1 MASKTNFIYG
11 DCNARKYAK
20 KYTKNYATL
29 LEMVNCW
36 IFKVHFR
43 HIILFVLLLKFCCEV
58 EQSGLKCGVK
68 CHTSSFYYKHI
79 CCILVWV
86 VHSPNAGWIMIFYVF
101 FHVFA
106 RFLFLNDIK
115 LGASIFFIFAS
126 KPYESMQKMHI
137 SDSLL
142 SA

>member
-36 IFKVHFR
+36 IFKVHLR
-43 HIILFVLLLKFCCEV
+43 HIILFVLQLKFFCEV

-68 CHTSSFYYKHI
+68 CQASCFYYKHI
-79 CCILVWV
+79 CCIFHPVSGCCAPQTLVD
-86 VHSPNAGWIMIFYVF
+86 ILIFIIFNYKKLKKRKKTRNLQQNLTKNSF
-101 FHVFA
+101 FKFA
-106 RFLFLNDIK
+106 L
-115 LGASIFFIFAS
+115 
-126 KPYESMQKMHI
+126 MT
-137 SDSLL
+137 
-142 SA
+142 